1 MRFFVR
7 ETRVVAFG
15 PGEGSEAGAAYFGR
29 TAAVRRVR
37 TLIDRVKDTDA
48 PVFIWGESGTG
59 KELVARTIHGTG
71 GRRAG
76 PFVAVNCGAIPEPLL
91 ESELFGHVRGAFT
104 GAVRDKAGLIEEAHR
119 GTFFLDEVGDL
130 GPPLQAKLL
139 RVLEERAIRRVG
151 ETRTRPVDV
160 RFVSA
165 THKDLEAEVERGTF
179 REDLYFRLKIIAI
192 ELPPL
197 RERRED
203 IIPLLEHF
211 AARFAR
217 PMGRPA
223 PQFSDGALALL
234 LAYPWPG
241 NVRELQNEI
250 QRALVMS
257 GDGAVIRAEDLSPR
271 LNPRPGET
279 AAPARTFLAARAEF
293 ERRFLQDA
301 LLRCNHHRTRTATEV
316 GLTRQG
322 LFKLMK
328 KHHLFEK

>member
-1 MRFFVR
+1 MHLFVR
-7 ETRVVAFG
+7 ETRVVAFHEVEEPGAG
-15 PGEGSEAGAAYFGR
+15 PAYFGR

-59 KELVARTIHGTG
+59 KELVARTIHETG

-76 PFVAVNCGAIPEPLL
+76 PFVAVNCGAIPDQLL
-91 ESELFGHVRGAFT
+91 ESELFGHARGAFT

-130 GPPLQAKLL
+130 NPPLQAKLL

-165 THKDLEAEVERGTF
+165 THKDLEAEVERGAF

-217 PMGRPA
+217 LMGRPA
-223 PQFSDGALALL
+223 PRFSEEALALL

-241 NVRELQNEI
+241 NVRELQNEV

-257 GDGAVIRAEDLSPR
+257 GDGAVIRAEDLSSR
-271 LNPRPGET
+271 LNPRPAES

-293 ERRFLQDA
+293 ERRFLKDA
-301 LLRCNHHRTRTATEV
+301 LLRSNHHRARTAAEI

-328 KHHLFEK
+328 KHQLFER